1 MQTQNND
8 IREKARILLT
18 NVFKEQVSKYD
29 EENIDSN
36 SETDNDKNTYKSDNF
51 IESCINNL
59 EKGILNFSIQ
69 YSKQY
74 NVIHEW
80 GNPYF
85 ETIYIYKLRS
95 IYVNFKKN
103 IYLVKCLVEK
113 IKLPHELA
121 FMTHMEMEP
130 SLWKEI
136 IQQREFEIQRQK
148 ENTVESMTDA
158 FECRKCHSR
167 KTTYYQMQTRSADE
181 PMTVFV
187 TCLEC
192 GTRWKC

>member
-80 GNPYF
+80 RN
-85 ETIYIYKLRS
+85 
-95 IYVNFKKN
+95 
-103 IYLVKCLVEK
+103 LVF
-113 IKLPHELA
+113 P
-121 FMTHMEMEP
+121 F
-130 SLWKEI
+130 
-136 IQQREFEIQRQK
+136 Q
-148 ENTVESMTDA
+148 D
-158 FECRKCHSR
+158 
-167 KTTYYQMQTRSADE
+167 Y
-181 PMTVFV
+181 
-187 TCLEC
+187 
-192 GTRWKC
+192 